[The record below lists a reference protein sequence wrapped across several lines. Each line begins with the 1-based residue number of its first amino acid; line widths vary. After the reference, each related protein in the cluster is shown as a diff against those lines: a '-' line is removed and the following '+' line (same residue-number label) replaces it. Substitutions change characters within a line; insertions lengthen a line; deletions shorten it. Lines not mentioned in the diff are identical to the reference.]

1 MLKRQRSSSS
11 LLTILLL
18 QVASRK
24 SKFIAGIFRI
34 ITEKQF
40 SGSIVLDI
48 EGKEEQ
54 NYESTNVKSGESILY
69 CASLVNRTPN

>member
-1 MLKRQRSSSS
+1 MSKRRRSSSS

-18 QVASRK
+18 QVAARK

-34 ITEKQF
+34 ITEKLF

-48 EGKEEQ
+48 EGK
-54 NYESTNVKSGESILY
+54 
-69 CASLVNRTPN
+69 